1 MRSRFVHGD
10 VQVGDNKMSIDTV
23 AQRASQA
30 ISFGLAAFKEILL
43 RPDLAE
49 IPESKPR
56 AQKVLLSFEPGIGAR
71 PGSVS

>member
-10 VQVGDNKMSIDTV
+10 VQVGDNKMSIDIV

-43 RPDLAE
+43 RPT
-49 IPESKPR
+49 
-56 AQKVLLSFEPGIGAR
+56 
-71 PGSVS
+71 